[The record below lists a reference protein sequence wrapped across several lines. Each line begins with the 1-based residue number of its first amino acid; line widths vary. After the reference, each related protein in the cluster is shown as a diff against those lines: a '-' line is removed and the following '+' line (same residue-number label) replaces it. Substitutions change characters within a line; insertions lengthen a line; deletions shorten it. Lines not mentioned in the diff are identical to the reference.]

1 MKKLKKDIADR
12 AFEPAYLIWGP
23 EGYLRRQARNALRK
37 ALAGD
42 DELNYTYREG
52 RIDLPEIRDI
62 AMTVPFFAEKRLIV
76 LENTGLVKK
85 GGDELAELLPELPP
99 ETVLVMVEEEA
110 DKRSKLYKA
119 FGRCGYV
126 AECQIM
132 TEAEL
137 RQSALALFKRAGYRI
152 TRDAMDLFL
161 DRCGDDLEN
170 LISEKDKLL
179 AYTLDR
185 KEITEADVEAVTS
198 VTVQGRIFDMID
210 AILLGRPREAYLL
223 YEDLV
228 TLKEPPSR
236 ILYLITQQVSRIMAV
251 KELDAKGLPAAAIAE
266 ELGLKSF
273 AVGKYAR
280 QARNISAAA
289 WQRRLERCTELDH
302 AVKSGNLNDA
312 LAVEL
317 ALVELSTK

>member
-1 MKKLKKDIADR
+1 MKKLKADIADH

-23 EGYLRRQARNALRK
+23 EAYLRRQAKNALRK

-52 RIDLPEIRDI
+52 KIDLPEIRDI
-62 AMTVPFFAEKRLIV
+62 AMTVPFFAQKRLLI

-85 GGDELAELLPELPP
+85 GGEELADLLPELPP

-119 FGRCGYV
+119 FDRCGHI
-126 AECQIM
+126 AECALLN
-132 TEAEL
+132 EAEL
-137 RQSALALFKRAGYRI
+137 RQSAAVLFKQAGFRI
-152 TRDAMDLFL
+152 TREALDLFV

-170 LISEKDKLL
+170 LMGEKEKLL

-185 KEITEADVEAVTS
+185 KEIREEDVEAITS

-210 AILLGRPREAYLL
+210 AVLLGRPREAYLL
-223 YEDLV
+223 YEDLM
-228 TLKEPPSR
+228 TLREPPAR
-236 ILYLITQQVSRIMAV
+236 MLYLITQQLSRILAV
-251 KELDAKGLPAAAIAE
+251 KELDGRGMPPAAIAE
-266 ELGLKSF
+266 TLGIRPF

-280 QARNISAAA
+280 QAKAFPGKE
-289 WQRRLERCTELDH
+289 WQRRLERCTELDY